1 LAGKCRSLALQDLAG
16 KCNNSLFTP
25 LQFETED
32 RANIKFAVW
41 RGFAR
46 FTQVHELNSNSNEKA
61 LEFGRE
67 MQFLGEFYRKNYFNS
82 SLLILSA

>member
-46 FTQVHELNSNSNEKA
+46 FSEVHELNSNSNEKA

-67 MQFLGEFYRKNYFNS
+67 MQFLGR
-82 SLLILSA
+82 ILSKKLF